1 MKDPQKPDHIS
12 LIGRRILERKVRC
25 RLDTKANGI
34 SFGHKRIP
42 LARASMVY
50 LGMSAAMMT
59 GVSPGAT
66 GDCTISS
73 LVRILKRRIQSM
85 RQNR

>member
-42 LARASMVY
+42 LARASG
-50 LGMSAAMMT
+50 LT
-59 GVSPGAT
+59 
-66 GDCTISS
+66 
-73 LVRILKRRIQSM
+73 QSKDSI
-85 RQNR
+85 